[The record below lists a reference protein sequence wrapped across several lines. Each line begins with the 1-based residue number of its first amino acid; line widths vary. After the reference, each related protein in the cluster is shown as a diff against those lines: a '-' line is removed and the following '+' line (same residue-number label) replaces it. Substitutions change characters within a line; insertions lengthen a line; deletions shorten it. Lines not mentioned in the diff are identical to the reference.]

1 MAGLA
6 LVVALWNLG
15 TTALALPPGETLGTT
30 AQWNFGHYRPA
41 TVTRL
46 IRYHSPW
53 IIWKHPRLGPPAT
66 PHHMVQSSLHEK
78 KDHWSFRMTPK
89 LSYHV
94 IILYNPKTPPCIL
107 SLRIMEL
114 RT

>member
-1 MAGLA
+1 P
-6 LVVALWNLG
+6 
-15 TTALALPPGETLGTT
+15 ALALPPCETWALPP
-30 AQWNFGHYRPA
+30 GHSHEVKPLSLTLDHMEASKTKTSGYS
-41 TVTRL
+41 
-46 IRYHSPW
+46 SP
-53 IIWKHPRLGPPAT
+53 H
-66 PHHMVQSSLHEK
+66 VQSSLHEK

-114 RT
+114 RP